1 MRETVT
7 GFEARTGRS
16 YQPPAWLR
24 PRARPLRPE
33 EACPTLFRY
42 PGPCGLIDHL
52 RGLLRH
58 LGPVPGGDL
67 WASEQPLHADVAGA
81 ALFGTLAVLQ
91 PLRHAPGLTERA
103 GIYVGVNAPLHGD
116 EVAWLPPSKLQAPLP
131 WDTLATAE
139 QVAAELGDVADERA
153 SVAEQLAAYV
163 EEMDALAGA
172 GVPPAGRPWCE
183 VPADERRRLL
193 ADHGLSGR
201 WTRA

>member
-1 MRETVT
+1 MRETVA

-16 YQPPAWLR
+16 YQPPGWLH
-24 PRARPLRPE
+24 PRARPLRSD

-103 GIYVGVNAPLHGD
+103 GIYVGVNAPLHED
-116 EVAWLPPSKLQAPLP
+116 EVAWLPPSKLQALLP

-139 QVAAELGDVADERA
+139 QVAAQLGDVADERA
-153 SVAEQLAAYV
+153 RVAEQLAAYV
-163 EEMDALAGA
+163 EEMDALAAA
-172 GVPPAGRPWCE
+172 GVPPVGRPWCE
-183 VPADERRRLL
+183 VPAGERRRLL

-201 WTRA
+201 WTRD